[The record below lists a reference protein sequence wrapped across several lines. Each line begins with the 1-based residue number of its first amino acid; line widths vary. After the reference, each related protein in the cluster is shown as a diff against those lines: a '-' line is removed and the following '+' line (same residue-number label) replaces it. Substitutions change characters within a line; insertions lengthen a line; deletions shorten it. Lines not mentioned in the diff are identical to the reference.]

1 MQFLYRD
8 GLHSLQGALIL
19 FISLAILAGCGSS
32 RGEYVYTNS
41 PQPVPGRLNSLTVN
55 LDTTPPVISRISG
68 GAAEFVITVYDAARL
83 ELQQQEIS
91 RGQNAVFAEL
101 ADGIYWVRVVGL
113 DSQGNVLGYFDRE
126 VELPGET
133 NLTIQ
138 SLLYTAP
145 PEAVG
150 ALTAPFLAFDQF
162 PDTVV
167 TGTSFNVELRAY
179 NANGTIF
186 SEASGTVDL
195 AVEGAT
201 FEALPTPAPLTA
213 GVAAFSGL
221 AFTEESAGTATLSA
235 SGNSFGDT
243 PGPAI
248 TVTETAPVG
257 QGYLQFTAVPE
268 YVVSGE
274 DFSLT
279 VEARDEEGELMTESV
294 EITLALAGEPVPPE
308 EASLE
313 GALSVD
319 TENGVAVFE
328 DLRFTPG
335 GQFALAATASGFD
348 PDESDVVTSE
358 VPYSLLVVGELY
370 NDILRSY
377 ALGSLR
383 EGENDIAPSNFKGQ
397 SGGDIVQLQD
407 LVSAR
412 GGESVWLSTS
422 DYKIK
427 LYHDFR
433 QVTSGIPTLTLDM
446 GTGGIRIA
454 YDESRDTLYALRGSG
469 DKVIVSVF
477 CKVTS
482 LQNNDAEPS
491 YELDLGEI
499 EHSPSLAIEVDP
511 VHDRLFVSSS
521 TWISDTEEEY
531 LNALLVIEAA
541 SQLPDSG
548 GIVSHTKS
556 LAFSGENHGI
566 SYDPK
571 NDRLYIADYFQG
583 LFILENASV
592 PDASGEVIEL
602 ADASYYRDVFID
614 TVRDSLYVLDSE
626 GLFDSVPRVLVF
638 FNASQIT
645 DSTPRT
651 PDQVLTGNNTGMD
664 APVRLTLAR

>member
-1 MQFLYRD
+1 VQFLYRD

-335 GQFALAATASGFD
+335 GQFALAATAPGFD

-370 NDILRSY
+370 EDILRSY
-377 ALGSLR
+377 ALESLE
-383 EGENDIAPSNFKGQ
+383 EGQNDITPSNFKGDGANNVGLR
-397 SGGDIVQLQD
+397 SLT
-407 LVSAR
+407 SAN
-412 GGESVWLSTS
+412 GGESVWLSNS
-422 DYKIK
+422 SNEIK
-427 LYHDFR
+427 LYHGFR
-433 QVTSGIPTLTLDM
+433 QAESGGPALTLDL
-446 GTGGIRIA
+446 GSGGVRIA
-454 YDESRDTLYALRGSG
+454 YDESRDILYAAIHSG
-469 DKVIVSVF
+469 EKVTVSVF
-477 CKVTS
+477 PDATS
-482 LQNNDAEPS
+482 LQNGAEPS

-499 EHSPSLAIEVDP
+499 DYVVSHAIEVDP
-511 VHDRLFVSSS
+511 VHDRLFVSRSMQS
-521 TWISDTEEEY
+521 LGQNDYSNT
-531 LNALLVIEAA
+531 LHVIEAA